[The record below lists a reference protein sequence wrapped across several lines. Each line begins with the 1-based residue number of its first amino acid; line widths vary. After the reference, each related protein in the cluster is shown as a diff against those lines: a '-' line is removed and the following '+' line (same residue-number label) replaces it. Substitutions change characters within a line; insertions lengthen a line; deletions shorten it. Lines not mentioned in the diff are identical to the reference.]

1 MKQQNDHNQARSFYL
16 VDNRMTSICSYYVD
30 NGINSSLSLL
40 NPISQSLSKS
50 CGKTNT
56 TVADD
61 RTHPKP
67 KKTYYFIPIAS
78 AMKKQFSAIVY
89 PKYRKPNYNYNKKW
103 KSPDIRN
110 VPISYSPLPAN
121 HTVVVITAGGKVGID
136 GMLNGRK
143 CLPLSKTR

>member
-1 MKQQNDHNQARSFYL
+1 
-16 VDNRMTSICSYYVD
+16 MTSICSYYVD

-56 TVADD
+56 TVVHKK
-61 RTHPKP
+61 THLKP
-67 KKTYYFIPIAS
+67 KKTYLFIPLTS
-78 AMKKQFSAIVY
+78 AVKKQFSAYVY
-89 PKYRKPNYNYNKKW
+89 PNYRKPNYRYRKR

-121 HTVVVITAGGKVGID
+121 HTVVVITAGGKVGIG
-136 GMLNGRK
+136 GMMNGRE
-143 CLPLSKTR
+143 CLLLSKTR